1 MSEFFFSMDGRGG
14 MEFPEELRPPR
25 EQFAI
30 MLGLLREGKR
40 STFGLTPVPDGVHVL
55 RHMTQKGPAAFLQCA
70 GTGDELTIEWRRR
83 DDDGQSR
90 LYTLGHT
97 QDHDPEFVTIEFF
110 DGTRS
115 TQVHPDEVFTVDEAV
130 DIFTTYYETQ
140 AVPDRYSLREFD
152 LTWPKP

>member
-1 MSEFFFSMDGRGG
+1 MSEFFFAMDGRGG
-14 MEFPEELRPPR
+14 MEFPGDLRPPR

-30 MLGLLREGKR
+30 MLGRLRDGKR
-40 STFGLTPVPDGVHVL
+40 STFALVPVPDGVDVV
-55 RHMTQKGPAAFLQCA
+55 RFIVEGSREQFLQCA
-70 GTGDELTIEWRRR
+70 GIGDELTIEWRRY

-97 QDHDPEFVTIEFF
+97 PHHDPELVTIEFF

-115 TQVHPDEVFTVDEAV
+115 TQVHPDEVFTTDEAV
-130 DIFTTYYETQ
+130 EIFATYYETQ
-140 AVPDRYSLREFD
+140 AVPDSYSLREFD

>member
-1 MSEFFFSMDGRGG
+1 MSEFLFSMDAQGVTQ
-14 MEFPEELRPPR
+14 FPVRLRPPR
-25 EQFAI
+25 AQFAI

-40 STFGLTPVPDGVHVL
+40 STFGLTPVPDGINAV
-55 RHMTQKGPAAFLQCA
+55 RFMTVERPAAFLQCA
-70 GTGDELTIEWRRR
+70 GTGDALTIEWRRR

-130 DIFTTYYETQ
+130 EIFTIYYETQ